1 LKEITAGAILVSM
14 VRVLHTSDWHLGAQL
29 YEKDRLEEQRLFL
42 RWLAGTIEQEKV
54 RVLVVSGDIF
64 DTHAPSVQAQTLYYE
79 FLAGL
84 QELGGLGRPGPEIF
98 IIAGNHD
105 SPLFLNASR
114 DILSRLKIHIVSG
127 LSGTGG
133 EDASPVYPIL
143 DENDNP
149 VLAVCA
155 VPFLR
160 EKDFR
165 LIGDL
170 AADLED
176 PGANSAEAKYREAAA
191 AHYHRVVVQA
201 GEQMPN
207 VPVLVT
213 GHLFLSGSE
222 LSDTTSERLR
232 EVGRLSGFPVSLL
245 PPADYYA
252 LGHLHRPQCVNGN
265 EQIRYSGA
273 PIAMSFAEAEQ
284 AKSVALVEFESNSQ
298 PSGGQQ
304 KRPIRLDF
312 RPKIRLLE
320 IPQFLSLR
328 CIRGDAEYIRGQ
340 LAEIKAAGK
349 EVCVDIQVTSCAGSI
364 HDFWDEINAFKAEA
378 LEARAPF
385 AVLAVRDVRNTENAG
400 MPEIV
405 TEIASLQ
412 PIDVFLKK
420 LDAESIEGEERETF
434 TALFKEI
441 EQQVRSG
448 ETLTGADC

>member
-1 LKEITAGAILVSM
+1 M

-42 RWLAGTIEQEKV
+42 RWLTGTIEREKV
-54 RVLVVSGDIF
+54 HVLIVSGDIF
-64 DTHAPSVQAQTLYYE
+64 DNHAPSVQAQTLYYE

-84 QELGGLGRPGPEIF
+84 LELGGQGRPRPEIF
-98 IIAGNHD
+98 VIAGNHD
-105 SPLFLNASR
+105 SPQFLNTSR

-127 LSGTGG
+127 LSAAGG
-133 EDASPVYPIL
+133 EDAIPVYAIR
-143 DENDNP
+143 DENNNP

-160 EKDFR
+160 EKDFK
-165 LIGDL
+165 LISDL
-170 AADLED
+170 ASDSED
-176 PGANSAEAKYREAAA
+176 PATSEDPAATEGAKPAEAKYREAAA
-191 AHYHRVVVQA
+191 THYHRLVTQA
-201 GEQMPN
+201 REQVPN

-222 LSDTTSERLR
+222 LSDNASERLR

-245 PPADYYA
+245 PQADYYA

-265 EQIRYSGA
+265 QQIRYSGA

-284 AKSVALVEFESNSQ
+284 AKSVVLVEFESNVP
-298 PSGGQQ
+298 PSATQQ
-304 KRPIRLDF
+304 KLPEIRTEL
-312 RPKIRLLE
+312 RLLE
-320 IPQFLSLR
+320 IPQFLPLR

-340 LAEIKAAGK
+340 LAEIKSAGK
-349 EVCVDIQVTSCAGSI
+349 EVYIDIQVTSCAGSI

-385 AVLAVRDVRNTENAG
+385 AVLAVQDVRNTENAAV
-400 MPEIV
+400 PDIV
-405 TEIASLQ
+405 TEISSLQ
-412 PIDVFLKK
+412 PIDVFLRK
-420 LDAESIEGEERETF
+420 LDAESIEGEEREIF
-434 TALFKEI
+434 TGLFKEI

-448 ETLTGADC
+448 ETLTGAEP

>member
-1 LKEITAGAILVSM
+1 M

-54 RVLVVSGDIF
+54 RVLIVSGDIF
-64 DTHAPSVQAQTLYYE
+64 DTHAPSVQAQALYYE

-84 QELGGLGRPGPEIF
+84 LELGGPGRPGPEIF

-105 SPLFLNASR
+105 SPQLLSAPR
-114 DILSRLKIHIVSG
+114 DLLRRLKIHIISG
-127 LSGTGG
+127 LSGSGG
-133 EDASPVYPIL
+133 EEEAPVYPIP
-143 DENDNP
+143 DENGNP

-165 LIGDL
+165 LISDL
-170 AADLED
+170 ASEAADPAAVAGADSAGTDLA
-176 PGANSAEAKYREAAA
+176 GANSAASKYREAAA
-191 AHYHRVVVQA
+191 AHYKRVVGQA
-201 GEQMPN
+201 REQMPN

-222 LSDTTSERLR
+222 LSDTASERLR

-252 LGHLHRPQCVNGN
+252 LGHLHRPQCVNGS
-265 EQIRYSGA
+265 QHIRYSGA

-284 AKSVALVEFESNSQ
+284 AKSVVLVEFESCSL
-298 PSGGQQ
+298 PSAAPQTG
-304 KRPIRLDF
+304 PDF
-312 RPKIRLLE
+312 RTDIRLLE
-320 IPQFLSLR
+320 VPQFLALR

-349 EVCVDIQVTSCAGSI
+349 EVYLDIQITSCDGSI

-385 AVLAVRDVRNTENAG
+385 AVLAVQDVRNTENANV
-400 MPEIV
+400 PDIV

-412 PIDVFLKK
+412 PIDVFLRK

-434 TALFKEI
+434 TGLFKEI

-448 ETLTGADC
+448 EALED